1 MRLLVI
7 GFPLPDPAIDNYTV
21 FSAPSYSDYDAL
33 FVDPT
38 SITTSVRQLVQDGT
52 EFNAHDDR
60 PVLNAPTTANS
71 VSGADQVRRRADE
84 TRRLLEAGGTVLVTA
99 RPDAVQA
106 GLLGFEGCDRY
117 SWLPAPAAIAWGPPF
132 IRPAEGKT
140 VRIVAED
147 HPLASVLRDFRG
159 ETSYRAVFDDRQA
172 ELRRQARFIA
182 TGGSGIPIAAEFQ
195 VLGGRVIFI
204 PALDEGMHRR
214 PELASALVQMCVRL
228 DSHSE
233 PAPPPYWS
241 KSLALPGLE
250 QVEAELEES
259 ETAAAAATAHV
270 AAVQERHEAMARH
283 RRLLFEDGPIFVSA
297 VAEAL
302 RFLGFSVRGGAGDPL
317 AVTSEGTHA
326 FVETESSRDQVVEWP
341 YVRLQRRLEDHLLST
356 SEQLKGIVI
365 VNGKRDSAP
374 DQRSE
379 QYTEPL
385 RVACE
390 NYRYSLI
397 TSETLFTLMQRVLG
411 GADEATLLGIR
422 RKLMNAS
429 GLLTP
434 ESLLSEPEA
443 KSANETI
450 F

>member
-52 EFNAHDDR
+52 EFNAYDDR

-99 RPDAVQA
+99 RPDAVQP
-106 GLLGFEGCDRY
+106 GLLGFEGCNRY
-117 SWLPAPAAIAWGPPF
+117 SWLPAPAALAWGPPF

-159 ETSYRAVFDDRQA
+159 EISYRAVFDDRQA

-182 TGGSGIPIAAEFQ
+182 TGGSGIPIAAEFH
-195 VLGGRVIFI
+195 VLGGRVIFL
-204 PALDEGMHRR
+204 PAMNDDMRRR
-214 PELASALVQMCVRL
+214 PELASALVQLCTRL

-233 PAPPPYWS
+233 PSVPPNWS
-241 KSLALPGLE
+241 KSMALPGLE
-250 QVEAELEES
+250 QLEAELEES
-259 ETAAAAATAHV
+259 EAAAAAATAHV
-270 AAVQERHEAMARH
+270 AAVQERHDAVARH

-297 VAEAL
+297 VEEAL
-302 RFLGFSVRGGAGDPL
+302 RLLGFSVRGGPGDPL
-317 AVTSEGTHA
+317 AVTSEGVHA
-326 FVETESSRDQVVEWP
+326 FVETESSKDQLVEWP
-341 YVRLQRRLEDHLLST
+341 YVRLQRRLEDHLLTT
-356 SEQLKGIVI
+356 SEQLKGIVV
-365 VNGKRDSAP
+365 VNGKRELAP

-390 NYRYSLI
+390 NYRYSLV

-411 GADEATLLGIR
+411 GANEATLLGIR
-422 RKLMNAS
+422 RKLMTAS